1 MSVGE
6 IVLLIVGFVE
16 FVIILIECSKGTD
29 IESTPGML
37 YQVPQY
43 DFEKDHLRNENYTL
57 HKRLRDM
64 EYRLYHDMPYRGDL
78 ETMRKLLEQPIQPIE
93 INIENII
100 KVDKDEQNCCVPKD
114 TTYRR

>member
-16 FVIILIECSKGTD
+16 FVIILIVCSKGTD
-29 IESTPGML
+29 LESTPGML

-57 HKRLRDM
+57 HKKLRDM
-64 EYRLYHDMPYRGDL
+64 EYKLYYDRPYGL
-78 ETMRKLLEQPIQPIE
+78 TATEINAMRTIIQQPVE
-93 INIENII
+93 VNIENII
-100 KVDKDEQNCCVPKD
+100 KVSTNE
-114 TTYRR
+114 